1 MRDRYL
7 RVRFEDLCA
16 QPVETVGRLYEFFGL
31 EGDVEQ
37 AAAEV
42 RPPTRSAGGGTARAK
57 TLAEL
62 HEIAS
67 PALERFGYP
76 AE

>member
-1 MRDRYL
+1 MIFPRI
-7 RVRFEDLCA
+7 A
-16 QPVETVGRLYEFFGL
+16 KTVGKLYEFFGL

-42 RPPTRSAGGGTARAK
+42 RPPGTLGRWRTEPAK

-62 HEIAS
+62 HEIAT

-76 AE
+76 AA